1 MLFMAIVVM
10 TLSLPVQEMI
20 LFGVVLVMT
29 PLPVQLEPTPLIL
42 DQVMTPLMFPL

>member
-1 MLFMAIVVM
+1 MPFMEIAVM
-10 TLSLPVQEMI
+10 TVSLPVQEMI

-42 DQVMTPLMFPL
+42 DQVMTPLTFPL